1 LFGVQALTCPGAVS
15 EIVDFLASPLE
26 VFQWMATKFH
36 SGYVG
41 LDIHVGIEDDLNRL
55 GFRTPEWRDP
65 WVPVSKDHAPLL
77 KGELSRELPA
87 GHALYGR
94 HARAI
99 ARRLDRDDVLF
110 LLDGGPCVA
119 VVHLTYLSQPE
130 QTPDGRGLECLLT
143 WRSGCSSACFATT
156 RSTRAATP
164 DTALRSQS
172 PRPDGPYRRDLL
184 WALCVSV
191 SKMPSGATRS
201 TWRTQ
206 S

>member
-1 LFGVQALTCPGAVS
+1 LLGVQALTCPGAVS

-87 GHALYGR
+87 GHALYGH

-130 QTPDGRGLECLLT
+130 QTPEWPWARVFANLEEWVQLCM
-143 WRSGCSSACFATT
+143 
-156 RSTRAATP
+156 
-164 DTALRSQS
+164 LRDHAEYTGS
-172 PRPDGPYRRDLL
+172 D
-184 WALCVSV
+184 A
-191 SKMPSGATRS
+191 
-201 TWRTQ
+201 
-206 S
+206 